1 MVLFRTDSHRIIRQN
16 LKKKGMGKSMNLN
29 KFTKSILIVTL
40 AIILLFSF
48 SCTQKKKSEKKEI
61 TKEKQESK
69 EVKKGENVE
78 ASGNEVGVIETK
90 KGIIKFKFYSKDAPN
105 TVANF
110 VKLTKSG
117 FYDGTKFHR
126 VVPGFVI
133 QGGDPLSKTDDPN
146 VGTGGPGYTIKA
158 EFNSQKHLDGTVA
171 MARSA
176 DPDSAGS
183 QFYIALAPQPSL
195 DNSYTVFGQVIE
207 GMDVVKSIEQGDEMI
222 KVTVA
227 EDR

>member
-1 MVLFRTDSHRIIRQN
+1 
-16 LKKKGMGKSMNLN
+16 MNLS
-29 KFTKSILIVTL
+29 KLTKSILIVTL
-40 AIILLFSF
+40 AIVLLFSF
-48 SCTQKKKSEKKEI
+48 SCTQKKESEKKET
-61 TKEKQESK
+61 TKEKQETTKEKQETK
-69 EVKKGENVE
+69 EVKKGEKVE
-78 ASGNEVGVIETK
+78 TSGNEVGVIETK

-110 VKLTKSG
+110 IKLTKSG

-126 VVPGFVI
+126 VVPGFVV

-195 DNSYTVFGQVIE
+195 DNNYTIFGQVIE
-207 GMDVVKSIEQGDEMI
+207 GMDVVGEIEQGDEMI
-222 KVTVA
+222 KVTI
-227 EDR
+227 ENE

>member
-1 MVLFRTDSHRIIRQN
+1 MTLR
-16 LKKKGMGKSMNLN
+16 
-29 KFTKSILIVTL
+29 KFTKSILITVF

-48 SCTQKKKSEKKEI
+48 SCSQKKEPKKKEVI
-61 TKEKQESK
+61 KKEQKIKETKKEKDM
-69 EVKKGENVE
+69 EVEGIET
-78 ASGNEVGVIETK
+78 AVIETK

-110 VKLTKSG
+110 IKLTKSG

-126 VVPGFVI
+126 VVPGFVV

-195 DNSYTVFGQVIE
+195 DNNYTIFGQVIE
-207 GMDVVKSIEQGDEMI
+207 GMDVVGEIEQGDEMI
-222 KVTVA
+222 KVTI
-227 EDR
+227 ENE